1 MNPLV
6 SILIPIYNAENYL
19 RESINSS
26 LNQTWQN
33 IEIILV
39 DDGSTDNSLAIAKSY
54 ASKCVKVIS
63 QTNQG
68 ASAARNRALRE
79 SQGDFIQYLDAD
91 DLLFSD
97 KIEKQLELLE
107 FDRNSK
113 YIASGEWARFF
124 KLPDE
129 ANFIQKDLWRD
140 LSPVDWLMT
149 AWTQNLM
156 MHPAAWLLPRRISD
170 LVGYWNENISLNDD
184 GEYFCRAIL
193 ASQKIKFCNG
203 AKSYYRSGISGS
215 LSGSKSQKAWESAF
229 LTVEL
234 CTNALLDKE
243 NSERTRYACACYWQY
258 WIFMVYPKSL
268 ELVEKAEKKVVS
280 LGGCNLKPNGGML
293 FKLMCGALGW
303 KIAIPLQR
311 IYYQYH
317 YSLLRL

>member
-1 MNPLV
+1 MKPLV
-6 SILIPIYNAENYL
+6 SILIPAYNAAPYIAETL
-19 RESINSS
+19 DSSIA
-26 LNQTWQN
+26 QTWQN
-33 IEIILV
+33 IEIIVVV
-39 DDGSTDNSLAIAKSY
+39 DGARDDTLAIAKSY
-54 ASKCVKVIS
+54 QSNHVKVIN
-63 QTNQG
+63 QHNQG

-91 DLLFSD
+91 DLIAPD
-97 KIEKQLELLE
+97 KIEKQLSSLE
-107 FDRNSK
+107 FDRNSE

-124 KLPDE
+124 KNPDE
-129 ANFIQKDLWRD
+129 ANFVQQDLFKDL
-140 LSPVDWLMT
+140 LPIDWLMT

-184 GEYFCRAIL
+184 GEYFCRSIL
-193 ASQKIKFCNG
+193 ASQGVKFCNG

-243 NSERTRYACACYWQY
+243 NSDRTRYACACYWQY
-258 WIFMVYPKSL
+258 WIFMVYPQSL
-268 ELVEKAEKKVVS
+268 ELIEKAEKKVVS
-280 LGGCNLKPNGGML
+280 LGGCNLKPNGGMF
-293 FKLMCGALGW
+293 FKLMCSALGW

-311 IYYQYH
+311 IYYQYY
-317 YSLLRL
+317 YSLLKL